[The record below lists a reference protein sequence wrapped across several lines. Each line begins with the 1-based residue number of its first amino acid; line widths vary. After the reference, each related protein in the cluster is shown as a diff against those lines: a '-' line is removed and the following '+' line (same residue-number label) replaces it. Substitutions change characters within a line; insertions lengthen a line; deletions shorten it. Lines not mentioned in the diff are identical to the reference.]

1 MKKYTVKING
11 KEFSFEDISTA
22 LDLVEVTY
30 FSCRVVFCDSEWETG
45 ITINTIVDFTELCE
59 MYD

>member
-1 MKKYTVKING
+1 MRRYTVKVNG
-11 KEFSFEDISTA
+11 KEFIFEDIKTA

-30 FSCRVVFCDSEWETG
+30 FSCRVVFADSEWETG
-45 ITINTIVDFTELCE
+45 IIINTIVDFTELCE